1 MAETHVVEC
10 ARCGRTADG
19 LPRPPLAGDVGQLV
33 YQNTCQDCWADWFEQ
48 SVGVINHY
56 ELNPAIRED
65 RLRLYDVMKEFLA
78 LTDG

>member
-1 MAETHVVEC
+1 
-10 ARCGRTADG
+10 
-19 LPRPPLAGDVGQLV
+19 VGQLV
-33 YQNTCQDCWADWFEQ
+33 YAHTCEDCWADWFEQ

-56 ELNPAIRED
+56 SLNPAIRED